1 MSDCVYM
8 IEKVVPIMVLTL
20 LNLVRHLS
28 DFFVT
33 FIFWYIYNNFRSG
46 VHLELTMKYIET
58 RTGMLC
64 SNLKERSLKLRCVI
78 GGPLI
83 FN

>member
-20 LNLVRHLS
+20 
-28 DFFVT
+28 FVT
-33 FIFWYIYNNFRSG
+33 FIFWYIYYNFRTG
-46 VHLELTMKYIET
+46 VHLELTVKYIET

-64 SNLKERSLKLRCVI
+64 SNLKERSLKLQCVI